1 MQGLLAHA
9 GAQKV
14 SRADL
19 AGIVLPAP
27 TTTHKP
33 ISHVEV
39 VEEIERALSYR
50 RISITEE
57 EFAITP
63 DGMRMFG
70 FLKLDAEFSVGNFAI
85 GLRNSNDKSM
95 RLGLAAGY
103 RVFVC
108 DNMSFSG
115 DFKPVLAKHT
125 ANVRLDEVISLGID
139 RIHRNFTS
147 IEQGVGLFQAK
158 ALRDEQAKA
167 IMLDAFM
174 DKRLAVPRH
183 LIAPVHRHYFE
194 PQHDEFRPRNLWSL
208 ANAFT
213 SAFKEL
219 KPVRQFEVTAKL
231 TPFLHRAAGLN

>member
-1 MQGLLAHA
+1 MDGLMIHA

-39 VEEIERALSYR
+39 IEEIEQSLALR
-50 RISITEE
+50 RIQILHE
-57 EFAITP
+57 EFAVTP

-108 DNMSFSG
+108 DNMSFAG

-125 ANVRLDEVISLGID
+125 ANVNLPEVIALGID
-139 RIHRNFTS
+139 RIHRNFAG
-147 IEQGVGLFQAK
+147 IEQGVAMFQAK
-158 ALRDEQAKA
+158 AIRDEQAKA
-167 IMLDAFM
+167 IMLDALM
-174 DKRLAVPRH
+174 DKSLEVPKH
-183 LIAPVHRHYFE
+183 LLTPIHRNYFE
-194 PQHDEFRPRNLWSL
+194 PSHEEFRPRNLWSL

-213 SAFKEL
+213 SSFKEL
-219 KPVRQFEVTAKL
+219 KPVKQFEVTAKL